1 MIVLRLGLVSLLCVA
16 CFKPQGK
23 AAETDGVEGSS
34 EVGGS
39 SGSTTSAVVTTT
51 GGAEPTTEGTPT
63 TEAVVTV
70 SGATTEGPGT
80 TTTET
85 TAETSATTETDSG
98 SSGEESSG
106 GVMPVCGNGIIETGE
121 KCDDGNIS
129 GGDEC
134 PANCKDPC
142 GDGVLDGGEEC
153 DDANVIKGDGCS
165 DLCKRDAAYVFV
177 TSKQFAGDLG
187 GLAAADMNCEMA
199 AKMAA
204 LPGIYRAWLSDDVT
218 PAISRLK
225 PIDRPYVRTDGV
237 QVAASFAQIVGP
249 QEQKLSVA
257 IALTEFKQV
266 LKPKQVCD
274 GTDVVW
280 TATNEAGM
288 LLMSAN
294 CENWQNSES
303 PIEAVGGSLQQTDLN
318 WTRGCSLMCN
328 QGARLY
334 CFEVGA

>member
-16 CFKPQGK
+16 CFQPQGK
-23 AAETDGVEGSS
+23 AAETGEGSS
-34 EVGGS
+34 VAEGS
-39 SGSTTSAVVTTT
+39 SGSTSAVVTTT
-51 GGAEPTTEGTPT
+51 SGPEPTTEGTPT
-63 TEAVVTV
+63 TGAVVTV
-70 SGATTEGPGT
+70 SGPTTEGP
-80 TTTET
+80 ET
-85 TAETSATTETDSG
+85 TSAETSAETSATTMTDSG

-106 GVMPVCGNGIIETGE
+106 GAVAVCGNGIIETGE
-121 KCDDGNIS
+121 KCDDGNVV

-134 PANCKDPC
+134 PADCKDPC
-142 GDGVLDGGEEC
+142 GNGVVEGGEKC
-153 DDANVIKGDGCS
+153 DDGNAINGDGCS
-165 DLCKRDAAYVFV
+165 DHCERDAAYVFV

-199 AKMAA
+199 AKAGA

-249 QEQKLSVA
+249 QEQKLSVG

-274 GTDVVW
+274 GTDAVW

-288 LLMSAN
+288 VLMSAN

-303 PIEAVGGSLQQTDLN
+303 PIDAIGGSLQQTDLN
-318 WTRGCSLMCN
+318 WTRGCGMACN

-334 CFEVGA
+334 CFEVAS